1 MATKAELASAV
12 DSMQAALTVFRDR
25 AGLIGSIGSLR
36 AAQFNHLLR
45 EARVALPGV
54 GTVSSLDLLM
64 EYVNSVVTLVSRL
77 TVLKTIIDHA
87 TVRQWLGYRD

>member
-54 GTVSSLDLLM
+54 GTVYSLDLLM
-64 EYVNSVVTLVSRL
+64 EYDSVVTLVSRL

>member
-25 AGLIGSIGSLR
+25 AGLIGSIRSLR

-64 EYVNSVVTLVSRL
+64 EYDSVVTLVSRL

>member
-1 MATKAELASAV
+1 MATKAELAGAV

-25 AGLIGSIGSLR
+25 AGLISPIGPLR

-45 EARVALPGV
+45 EARGALPGV
-54 GTVSSLDLLM
+54 ETVHGLDLLM
-64 EYVNSVVTLVSRL
+64 EYDSIVTLVSRL
-77 TVLKTIIDHA
+77 TILKSIIDHA

>member
-25 AGLIGSIGSLR
+25 TGLIGSIGSLR

-64 EYVNSVVTLVSRL
+64 EYDSVVTLVSRL